1 MLGKFIFKKDDTEG
15 DVTVI
20 KHPIDVNKAEE
31 ETVED
36 DNKTDVKL
44 SAPWYTYYHMIDA
57 LFGKDPDI
65 TIEFDDEAYVLKI
78 FVNSSE
84 KADAIAKLLPTEKVF
99 GNITLKIDV
108 IPADKEEDS
117 KMSLLQKAFKGNPIF
132 SFAISIKA
140 LYNNPINYFVFKH
153 DLVQFFNDDLSDPN
167 GLCTTLHQD
176 IAEEVF
182 SDVEFDQIVNFCTDK
197 PGNPGPISFDKE
209 EEDE

>member
-1 MLGKFIFKKDDTEG
+1 MLGKFTFKKDNTEENAN
-15 DVTVI
+15 V
-20 KHPIDVNKAEE
+20 DVNKVEE
-31 ETVED
+31 EAVEY
-36 DNKTDVKL
+36 TDKSGLKL

-65 TIEFDDEAYVLKI
+65 TIEFDDKAYVLKM

-108 IPADKEEDS
+108 IPADKDEDS
-117 KMSLLQKAFKGNPIF
+117 KMNLLQKAFKGNPIF

-153 DLVQFFNDDLSDPN
+153 DLVQFFNDDLGDPN

-209 EEDE
+209 EEEE